1 MEVRENLCENL
12 AAVNA
17 VLREHLDKANEVN
30 LALRE
35 GVEKLMVDW
44 MRAQEELELK
54 EGEWHNER
62 ELYDSYLR
70 DEHNH
75 LLSLWCQVVN
85 FRCHFLQMKT
95 ATDRDL

>member
-62 ELYDSYLR
+62 ERFVRAEGRANEAFWIYTCK
-70 DEHNH
+70 
-75 LLSLWCQVVN
+75 LLPPKLWD
-85 FRCHFLQMKT
+85 T
-95 ATDRDL
+95 ALGVRHSG